1 MVFIESVATWLIQK
15 LRFTVNHDE
24 KLDLKDNKWE
34 DINVITGALKMLFR
48 ELPEPL
54 FTYHL
59 FNDFINAIKSP
70 DYKQRTQGIIDLIRQ
85 LPKPNHDTM
94 QILFQHLVRVV
105 ECGEVNRMTTQS
117 IAIVFGPTLLRPE
130 KEIGNIAVH
139 MVYQNQ
145 IVELILTEYET
156 VFGRS

>member
-1 MVFIESVATWLIQK
+1 MCHYNILSLHMSVI
-15 LRFTVNHDE
+15 LRDSWT
-24 KLDLKDNKWE
+24 
-34 DINVITGALKMLFR
+34 ML
-48 ELPEPL
+48 LL
-54 FTYHL
+54 L
-59 FNDFINAIKSP
+59 S
-70 DYKQRTQGIIDLIRQ
+70 
-85 LPKPNHDTM
+85 
-94 QILFQHLVRVV
+94 RVV

-156 VFGRS
+156 VFGRSWNKLQMEHKFTKTHVWETRVCFKCFFFLYFQSTRKLCTCFPLVFKKIYVFSPPVESRCFA